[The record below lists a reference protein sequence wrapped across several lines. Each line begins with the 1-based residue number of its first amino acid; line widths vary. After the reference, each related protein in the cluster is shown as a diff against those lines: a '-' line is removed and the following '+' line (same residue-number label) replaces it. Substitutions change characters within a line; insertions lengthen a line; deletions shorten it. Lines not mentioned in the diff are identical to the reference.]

1 MYIHMYLYIRA
12 RKADSVECGALSA
25 YGGSVIGVCIGR
37 GDQKRY
43 RGGGEEG
50 LVGCFFFVCAWGV
63 LIGGNWMLKQVS
75 TSFGHFWTWKAG
87 PGE

>member
-1 MYIHMYLYIRA
+1 MYIHLYLYIRA

-50 LVGCFFFVCAWGV
+50 LVGFFFCLRLRSFDWGD
-63 LIGGNWMLKQVS
+63 LNAQA
-75 TSFGHFWTWKAG
+75 SFYVFWPYLGLESGT
-87 PGE
+87 